1 MARRS
6 DDDRLRL
13 LCRIVER
20 IPNEPAWGQP
30 FRIQI
35 RMSDG
40 VWTTT
45 TEEAPRSEMR
55 SLLMEVR
62 KLDQPGEDAYLPDMF
77 ELVARR
83 VSEDADRRSISRIRA
98 VYDRLQKT
106 DDIRLEDSQGEI
118 SARTAFELWAYGE
131 HLHDDEAK
139 AARLAALPVE
149 MGAFA
154 RQNAVRYMQKL
165 VRMAAFLRAVILEDT
180 ELAAVAR
187 DLPTP

>member
-30 FRIQI
+30 FRIEV
-35 RMSDG
+35 RMEAG

-45 TEEAPRSEMR
+45 TVEAPRSDMR

-83 VSEDADRRSISRIRA
+83 VVDDADRRSIRRVRA
-98 VYDRLQKT
+98 VYDRLQTT

-118 SARTAFELWAYGE
+118 SARIAFDLWAYGE

-149 MGAFA
+149 MATFA

-165 VRMAAFLRAVILEDT
+165 VRMAAFLRAVMLEDPG
-180 ELAAVAR
+180 LASVVK
-187 DLPTP
+187 